1 MDPFVA
7 MVFPVFMLKPMTLA
21 AAIDIKSLTAGQY
34 SLIYNLFSLVF
45 AAMAF
50 TALFLLVSR
59 STVLAAYRFAVTTSA
74 MVCAIAAYHYWRI
87 FDNFKES
94 YPAGG
99 SPGAAHALSN
109 VRFNEGYRYVDWLLT
124 VPLLLVETVAVL
136 ALAKAVQKQ
145 LLTKLVPAAVAMI
158 ILGYP
163 GEVSNQTST
172 RVVWGL
178 LSTLPFIYVLY
189 VLFKELSSSLERQPT
204 EVKHT
209 VSMLR
214 LAILGLWGVYPIAYL
229 FPVFGGSFF
238 GGAGGFVLR
247 QAGYSIAD
255 ILAKAAFGLAIFKIA
270 RVKSAHDDPTFEA
283 SH

>member
-1 MDPFVA
+1 
-7 MVFPVFMLKPMTLA
+7 MLFSA
-21 AAIDIKSLTAGQY
+21 AVDIASLSPNQY

-50 TALFLLVSR
+50 TSLFLLISR
-59 STVLAAYRFAVTTSA
+59 GTVLPVYRMAVTVSA
-74 MVCAIAAYHYWRI
+74 MVCGIAAYHYFRI
-87 FDNFKES
+87 FENFRES
-94 YPAGG
+94 YPAGQSTG
-99 SPGAAHALSN
+99 SAHALSN

-136 ALAKAVQKQ
+136 ALAKAVSKK
-145 LLTKLVPAAVAMI
+145 LLFKLVPAATAMI
-158 ILGYP
+158 VLGYP
-163 GEVSNQTST
+163 GEIATANSG
-172 RVVWGL
+172 RIIWGL
-178 LSTLPFIYVLY
+178 LSTIPFVYVIYVLF
-189 VLFKELSSSLERQPT
+189 VELSESLHRQPDD
-204 EVKHT
+204 VRHT

-247 QAGYSIAD
+247 QAGYSVAD
-255 ILAKAAFGLAIFKIA
+255 ILAKAAFGLVIFKIA
-270 RVKSAHDDPTFEA
+270 RAKSSHDDPAFES